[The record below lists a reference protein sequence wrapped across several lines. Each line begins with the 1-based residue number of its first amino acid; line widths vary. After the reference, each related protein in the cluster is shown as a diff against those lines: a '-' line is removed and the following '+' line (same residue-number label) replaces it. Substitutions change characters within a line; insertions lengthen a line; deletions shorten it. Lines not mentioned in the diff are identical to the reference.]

1 MLPKIE
7 KGIPIPPKTPG
18 KKPKTDLR
26 KTIELLEVGDS
37 FLYQGD
43 KTRGCVSG
51 IIVGAANALKCKFV
65 TRAVDGGVRIWRTE

>member
-1 MLPKIE
+1 
-7 KGIPIPPKTPG
+7 
-18 KKPKTDLR
+18 
-26 KTIELLEVGDS
+26 LLEVGDS

-43 KTRGCVSG
+43 KTRGYVSG